1 MKQKRYLFLRWGP
14 LWVAFIL
21 LCPRQS
27 QAQAVDEFLQDIRD
41 RISDKEFIH
50 VNGSLQANLRW
61 NQIRGATARVQPF
74 SGQLTSALLVDIL
87 SIKGGFSAAFSDGNL
102 NYNLPAYA
110 FYGFSPSYKWI
121 QLHLGD
127 RSMELSP
134 YTLSGHNFKGV
145 GLELR
150 PGKFHFAAFSG
161 RLRAARQADAGAIQN
176 IDPIYKRWGKG
187 LKLGFDDG
195 DNQLGLVL
203 FHARDDATSL
213 SISDSTGLRP
223 QENLVLEMQGKKTIG
238 KRFDIGF
245 QLGRSALTR
254 DLIAPE
260 LDNVSAGLNGSILGL
275 FKPNSSSAYGNAWN
289 FELGFNPSFA
299 RFSISA
305 ERMDAGFQSLGRLA
319 FLNDTENIQ
328 LNGNTSLF
336 KNKVSLA
343 ASLGIQRNGLSDKK
357 TTTGNRVIGSLNLGM
372 SVTERLMLSASLSNI
387 NYTMRQR
394 VSTVPVLV
402 VDSIVIVQNNAS
414 LQLSSNLLLG
424 ADKQSALLFSVAFQ
438 RAATESGNS
447 SENTQLNDF
456 YSGIAAYSWT
466 EPDQAWSVT
475 LSCVTSYTN
484 ISVISSTII
493 SPSLNVQKVVLE
505 DRLTVDVGAAHSF
518 VFSSMGSQTSVWE
531 TRIGGQYK
539 LADKHNFRT
548 QFSYVNNRTMVD
560 PIINAQVFK
569 DLNAHLT
576 YQFNF

>member
-14 LWVAFIL
+14 LWVALIL

-27 QAQAVDEFLQDIRD
+27 QAQAVDDFLQDIRD
-41 RISDKEFIH
+41 RISDKEFMK

-61 NQIRGATARVQPF
+61 NQISGASARIQPF

-203 FHARDDATSL
+203 FHAKDDATSL
-213 SISDSTGLRP
+213 SVSDSTGLRP
-223 QENLVLEMQGKKTIG
+223 QENLVLEMQGKKIIG

-254 DLIAPE
+254 DMIAPE
-260 LDNVSAGLNGSILGL
+260 LDNVGAGLNGSVLGL

-343 ASLGIQRNGLSDKK
+343 GSLGLQRNGLSDKK

-372 SVTERLMLSASLSNI
+372 SVTERLTLSASLSNI

-424 ADKQSALLFSVAFQ
+424 AEKQSALLFSIAFQ
-438 RAATESGNS
+438 RAATESGSS

-505 DRLTVDVGAAHSF
+505 DRLTVDGGAAHSF
-518 VFSSMGSQTSVWE
+518 VFSSVGSRTSVWE

-548 QFSYVNNRTMVD
+548 QFSYVNNRTMTD